1 MRSHAVLWLIPS
13 LMLAAVAG
21 CGGGSNKT
29 PPAKGPQTAEKKDAE
44 AEIEAGIEANL
55 AKLSPED
62 RKLAQAQRYCAVENK
77 NRLGSMGVPMKIM
90 IQDEPVF
97 LCCDSCE
104 TRARAHAD
112 RTLAKVREFK
122 ERTATEG
129 DKW

>member
-1 MRSHAVLWLIPS
+1 MRSHAVLWLIPA
-13 LMLAAVAG
+13 LMLAAVVG

-29 PPAKGPQTAEKKDAE
+29 SPAKAPQTAEKKDAE
-44 AEIEAGIEANL
+44 AEIEANL
-55 AKLSPED
+55 AKLTPED
-62 RKLAQAQRYCAVENK
+62 RKLARAQRYCAVENK
-77 NRLGSMGVPMKIM
+77 NRLGSMGVPMKIV